1 MSQLIISEVFGPTIQ
16 GEGALVGKP
25 TVFVRS
31 GGCDYRC
38 SWCDTLYAVEKKYK
52 NEWHTLSTEEVW
64 SQIQALSPTPI
75 LITLSGGN
83 PALQDFAKLIEI
95 GHKAGYTFAM
105 ETQGSLSKPWFKQID
120 YLTLS
125 PKPPSSGM
133 ETKWDAF
140 ERSVSLAKSP
150 EAISIKLVVADDIDF
165 KWAHEVQ
172 QRYPQFDY
180 YLQPCNL
187 QADEVTLEQGLQST
201 RELIDQVVAVGW
213 HQATVLP
220 QLHNILWGNQRGV

>member
-1 MSQLIISEVFGPTIQ
+1 MSQLVISEVFGPTIQ

-38 SWCDTLYAVEKKYK
+38 SWCDTLYAVEKKYRDDWE
-52 NEWHTLSTEEVW
+52 NLSTETVW
-64 SQIQALSPTPI
+64 ERIQTLSPTPI

-83 PALQDFAKLIEI
+83 PALQDFTQLIEI
-95 GHKAGYTFAM
+95 GHNAGYTFAM
-105 ETQGSLSKPWFKQID
+105 ETQGSLSKPWFSQID

-133 ETKWDAF
+133 ETKWEAF
-140 ERSVSLAKSP
+140 EKCVSLAKTPNAVSV
-150 EAISIKLVVADDIDF
+150 KLVIADDVDF
-165 KWAHEVQ
+165 QWAHEVQ
-172 QRYPQFDY
+172 QRYPQFQY

-187 QADEVTLEQGLQST
+187 QADGVTLEQGLQST
-201 RELIDQVVAVGW
+201 RDLIDQVVSVGW

>member
-1 MSQLIISEVFGPTIQ
+1 MSQLVISEVFGPTIQ

-38 SWCDTLYAVEKKYK
+38 SWCDTLYAVEKKYRDDWE
-52 NEWHTLSTEEVW
+52 NLSTETVW
-64 SQIQALSPTPI
+64 ERIQTLSPTPI

-83 PALQDFAKLIEI
+83 PALQDFTQLIEI
-95 GHKAGYTFAM
+95 GHNAGYTFAM
-105 ETQGSLSKPWFKQID
+105 ETQGSLSKPWFSQID

-133 ETKWDAF
+133 ETKWEAF
-140 ERSVSLAKSP
+140 EKCVSLAKTPNAVSV
-150 EAISIKLVVADDIDF
+150 KLVIADDVDF
-165 KWAHEVQ
+165 QWAHEVQ
-172 QRYPQFDY
+172 QRYPQFQY

-201 RELIDQVVAVGW
+201 RDLIDQVVSVGW

>member
-52 NEWHTLSTEEVW
+52 DEWHTLSTEDVW
-64 SQIQALSPTPI
+64 AQIQALSPTPI

-83 PALQDFAKLIEI
+83 PALQNFAKLIDT
-95 GHKAGYTFAM
+95 GHEAGYTFAM
-105 ETQGSLSKPWFKQID
+105 ETQGSLSKPWFTKVD

-133 ETKWDAF
+133 ETRWDAF
-140 ERSVSLAKSP
+140 EKCVSLAASP
-150 EAISIKLVVADDIDF
+150 EAISVKLVVADDVDF
-165 KWAHEVQ
+165 KWAYAVQ
-172 QRYPQFDY
+172 QRYPQFQY

-187 QADEVTLEQGLQST
+187 QADQVTLEQGLQST
-201 RELIDQVVAVGW
+201 RELIDQVVSIGW